1 MLNLKSMD
9 ANEIILI
16 IEIKYEND
24 LKKIETDEILSY
36 DELKSKAF
44 KLFNI
49 DKNTQKNF
57 EFTFID
63 SDGEKKIL
71 GYENKDIIK
80 AAKELSDGNFFIQ
93 LNLST
98 IDIDNNN
105 IENIDNINENKKI
118 DLDLKE
124 NDVRDNK
131 ENIKEEDEDDEEVL
145 KLKDLKK
152 IKNLFKN
159 ELDEFYKKIEENSKN
174 NNIKIINELNNS
186 MMNKIEQLSS
196 INDKNKD
203 IKINLNEA
211 MNENEITSKCTKI
224 VDYFLDN
231 QKLTS
236 LEPSYS
242 DFTIIYKNEDDIEN
256 KRKHKNKNKVLDEI
270 KDLVNIIYEKENKFI
285 EISQKIYKK
294 IMDYNIDIK
303 DLNNYFKEYL
313 SNINNINIKQKK
325 FVEILGK
332 IYKYIEICK
341 INQINLKFLEKY
353 KNEEIE
359 EDIIFDEEVENI
371 NKLDK
376 LVNTSK
382 FKEELLNN
390 LITKLNTK

>member
-1 MLNLKSMD
+1 MINLKSMD

-98 IDIDNNN
+98 TDIDNNN
-105 IENIDNINENKKI
+105 IKNIDNINENKKI

-124 NDVRDNK
+124 NDARDNK
-131 ENIKEEDEDDEEVL
+131 ENIKEEDEDDEEIL

-242 DFTIIYKNEDDIEN
+242 DFIIIYKNEDDIEN

-341 INQINLKFLEKY
+341 INQINLNFLEKY

-359 EDIIFDEEVENI
+359 EDIIFDEEVEDI

>member
-98 IDIDNNN
+98 TDIDNNN

-124 NDVRDNK
+124 NDARDNK

-224 VDYFLDN
+224 VDYFLDS

-341 INQINLKFLEKY
+341 INQINLNFLEKY

>member
-1 MLNLKSMD
+1 MD

-98 IDIDNNN
+98 TDIDNNN
-105 IENIDNINENKKI
+105 IENIDNINKNKKI

-124 NDVRDNK
+124 NDARDNK

-186 MMNKIEQLSS
+186 MMNKIEQFSS

-341 INQINLKFLEKY
+341 INQINLNFLEKY

>member
-1 MLNLKSMD
+1 MD

-98 IDIDNNN
+98 TDIDNNN

-124 NDVRDNK
+124 NDAMDNK
-131 ENIKEEDEDDEEVL
+131 ENIKEEDEDDEEIL

-270 KDLVNIIYEKENKFI
+270 KELVNIIYEKENKFI

-313 SNINNINIKQKK
+313 SNINIKQKK

-341 INQINLKFLEKY
+341 INQINLNFLEKY

-390 LITKLNTK
+390 LIIKLNTK